1 MTLPKSLRSQLA
13 LAGFAVIYVTVLLL
27 FGVTYLTED
36 ESVTT
41 LDGVE
46 VVQRSTNHGIGWV
59 ELAVLALAPVAALLA
74 WWWAGRAVRPIERIR
89 SVAERIEATDLSDRI
104 DLRDG
109 PTEVVSLASSF
120 DAMLDRLHRAA
131 TSQHHVIDEL
141 SHELRTPIAVLI
153 ANADVRL
160 AQSEP
165 TLEWYRDGLEQSRRT
180 ADRMLT
186 THERLLVDAR
196 ASARTLD
203 RHPADLMDVV
213 RAVVADMGVV
223 GATNDVRVELRGPA
237 TLPGSWDTATVARAM
252 TNLVDNALRHSPPS
266 ATVDVRVVG
275 HDDRVEITVSDHGP
289 GIPGPQLARIFERAW
304 RAEPAADTGAG
315 LGLAIARQIAEAHGG
330 ALTVRSPDPA
340 GYATT
345 FTFTIGR

>member
-13 LAGFAVIYVTVLLL
+13 LAGFVVIYLMVLLL

-36 ESVTT
+36 ETVTT
-41 LDGVE
+41 VDGVD
-46 VVQRSTNHGIGWV
+46 VIQRSSDQGIGWV
-59 ELAVLALAPVAALLA
+59 EISVVALAPLAAFLA
-74 WWWAGRAVRPIERIR
+74 WWWAGRAVRPIEQIR

-104 DLRDG
+104 GLREG

-131 TSQHHVIDEL
+131 ISQRHVIDEI

-160 AQSEP
+160 AEREP
-165 TLEWYRDGLEQSRRT
+165 TLESYRDGLEQSRRT
-180 ADRMLT
+180 ADRMRT
-186 THERLLVDAR
+186 TLEGLLADAR

-213 RAVVADMGVV
+213 RTIVAEMKVV
-223 GATNDVRVELRGPA
+223 GATRDVRVGLDGP
-237 TLPGSWDTATVARAM
+237 TTVRGSWDTATVARAL
-252 TNLVDNALRHSPPS
+252 TNLVDNALRHSPAGS
-266 ATVDVRVVG
+266 VVEVRVVEQ
-275 HDDRVEITVSDHGP
+275 DDRVEIAVSDHGP
-289 GIPGPQLARIFERAW
+289 GIPASQLAHIFERSW
-304 RAEPAADTGAG
+304 RAEPEPGGGTG

-340 GYATT
+340 GYSTT
-345 FTFTIGR
+345 FTFALGR